1 MKFENSRAFAEQLD
15 RQDGLAYMRANFHIP
30 CGDDGLEKIYL
41 CGNSLGLQPKSV
53 RLQVDE
59 ILDSWASN
67 GVDGH
72 FAGEHPWLP
81 YHEFLAEKLANV
93 VGAKPIEVVTMN
105 SLTVNL
111 HLMMVSFY
119 RPTQHR
125 FKVLLEKQV
134 FPSDRYA
141 VLSQIGFH
149 GKNPSEALIE
159 VGPRPGENTIRN
171 KDLLETID
179 REGEGIALI
188 LFPGVQYYTGQA
200 FDLAEIAAAGQRKGC
215 AVGFDL
221 AHAAGNLPLKLHD
234 SGADFA
240 VWCSYKYLNAGP
252 GAVGGCFVH
261 ERHASDFDLP
271 RFAGWWGHDKTSRFE
286 MPDQFSILS
295 GAEGWQI
302 SNPQILSMAPLLASL
317 DLFQRAGMEQLHAK
331 SQRLTNY
338 LAYLLEKVCGDRVS
352 IITPAAPQ
360 ARGAQISISVN
371 TRPQD
376 GKRIHEQLGLARVV
390 CDWREPNVIR
400 VAPVPLY
407 NRFVDLFEF
416 VKILQT
422 IL

>member
-1 MKFENSRAFAEQLD
+1 MRFENNRAYAEHLD
-15 RQDGLAYMRANFHIP
+15 RQDGLACMRDNFHIP
-30 CGDDGLEKIYL
+30 VADDGREKIYF

-53 RLQVDE
+53 RLQLDE
-59 ILDSWASN
+59 ILDSWARN
-67 GVDGH
+67 GVAGH
-72 FAGEHPWLP
+72 FSGEHPWLP
-81 YHEFLAEKLANV
+81 YHEFLAEKLANL
-93 VGAKPIEVVTMN
+93 VGATPIEVVAMN

-119 RPTQHR
+119 RPTAQR

-149 GKNPSEALIE
+149 GRNPSDALIE
-159 VGPRPGENTIRN
+159 VGPRAGENTIRSE
-171 KDLLETID
+171 DLLEMID

-215 AVGFDL
+215 VVGFDL
-221 AHAAGNLPLKLHD
+221 AHAAGNFPLNLHD

-261 ERHASDFDLP
+261 ERHARDFDLP
-271 RFAGWWGHDKTSRFE
+271 RFAGWWGHDKNSRFE
-286 MPDQFSILS
+286 MPERFSILS

-317 DLFQRAGMEQLHAK
+317 DLFQRAGMEKLHAK
-331 SQRLTNY
+331 SRALTGY
-338 LAYLLEKVCGDRVS
+338 LAYLLNKSLR
-352 IITPAAPQ
+352 
-360 ARGAQISISVN
+360 
-371 TRPQD
+371 
-376 GKRIHEQLGLARVV
+376 
-390 CDWREPNVIR
+390 
-400 VAPVPLY
+400 
-407 NRFVDLFEF
+407 
-416 VKILQT
+416 
-422 IL
+422 